1 MQGLEGKTER
11 LWLRNWEE
19 RDRAAFRALNQDPVV
34 MEHFPRPYTYAE
46 TDGHWELLKERIHR
60 RGYGLMAV
68 ERIDTGQCIG
78 FVGIQEPSYELPFGP
93 CTEIGWRLAR
103 EHWGHGF
110 ATEAARACLRFAFE
124 GRDLDEIVSFTAVPN
139 QRSIAVME
147 RLGMHRDPETFAH
160 PKVPADSPLREH
172 VLYRLRADD
181 WRRTQA

>member
-34 MEHFPRPYTYAE
+34 MEHFPRTYTHAE
-46 TDGHWELLKERIHR
+46 TDGHWELWKERIHR
-60 RGYGLMAV
+60 LGYGFMAV